1 MSDNE
6 PRIIDEID
14 SHPSAGGGA
23 AISNS
28 VAVVSKLDALT
39 QSVERLVQSISADVV
54 FDEDVLLEDG
64 EIFDPSLSISG
75 ENNSNENTTEK
86 DAIVALPDDDLFNS
100 PEECGDEIS
109 ACLAT
114 RIDSACTKKPAKEKL
129 LKIQERYLRPKNCSF
144 LLAPKVNPEL
154 WDDLSDNA
162 KGRELE
168 LQSLQKLFVKSFYPL
183 ARMANKLVQ
192 AKSINSES
200 IPIADVYPS
209 AIDAVTLLERTLLE
223 RPSRNT

>member
-1 MSDNE
+1 M
-6 PRIIDEID
+6 
-14 SHPSAGGGA
+14 
-23 AISNS
+23 
-28 VAVVSKLDALT
+28 
-39 QSVERLVQSISADVV
+39 SADVV
-54 FDEDVLLEDG
+54 FDEDVLLEDR

-109 ACLAT
+109 AGLAT

-162 KGRELE
+162 KG
-168 LQSLQKLFVKSFYPL
+168 
-183 ARMANKLVQ
+183 
-192 AKSINSES
+192 
-200 IPIADVYPS
+200 
-209 AIDAVTLLERTLLE
+209 
-223 RPSRNT
+223 

>member
-6 PRIIDEID
+6 PRIIEEID
-14 SHPSAGGGA
+14 SHPSAGGGP

-28 VAVVSKLDALT
+28 VAVVSGLDALT
-39 QSVERLVQSISADVV
+39 QSVERLVQTMSADVV

-75 ENNSNENTTEK
+75 ENNSNENKTEK
-86 DAIVALPDDDLFNS
+86 DAIVALPDDDLFNNL
-100 PEECGDEIS
+100 EECSDEIS
-109 ACLAT
+109 ASFAT

-129 LKIQERYLRPKNCSF
+129 LKIQERYLCPKSCSF

-162 KGRELE
+162 QGQELW
-168 LQSLQKLFVKSFYPL
+168 LQSLQKLFVKSFIHLFDWQISRFRPNL
-183 ARMANKLVQ
+183 LVQ
-192 AKSINSES
+192 KVSPLQMFILS
-200 IPIADVYPS
+200 Y
-209 AIDAVTLLERTLLE
+209 
-223 RPSRNT
+223 

>member
-6 PRIIDEID
+6 PRIIEEID

-28 VAVVSKLDALT
+28 VAVVSGLDALT
-39 QSVERLVQSISADVV
+39 QSVERLVQTMSADVV

-75 ENNSNENTTEK
+75 ENNSNENKTEK
-86 DAIVALPDDDLFNS
+86 DAIVALPDDDLFNNL
-100 PEECGDEIS
+100 EECSDEIS
-109 ACLAT
+109 ASFAT

-129 LKIQERYLRPKNCSF
+129 LKIQERYLCPKNCSF

-162 KGRELE
+162 PGQELG
-168 LQSLQKLFVKSFYPL
+168 LQSLQKLFVKSFIHLFDWQISRFRPNL
-183 ARMANKLVQ
+183 LVQ
-192 AKSINSES
+192 KVSPLQMFI
-200 IPIADVYPS
+200 
-209 AIDAVTLLERTLLE
+209 
-223 RPSRNT
+223 RNY

>member
-6 PRIIDEID
+6 PRIIEEID

-28 VAVVSKLDALT
+28 VAVVSGLDALT
-39 QSVERLVQSISADVV
+39 QSVERLVQTMSADVV

-109 ACLAT
+109 AGVT
-114 RIDSACTKKPAKEKL
+114 SRIDLACTKKPVRSSFWRFKSVTCV
-129 LKIQERYLRPKNCSF
+129 LRAVPFC
-144 LLAPKVNPEL
+144 
-154 WDDLSDNA
+154 W
-162 KGRELE
+162 
-168 LQSLQKLFVKSFYPL
+168 LQKLIQSFGMICPITLKDENWGYKAFKSSL
-183 ARMANKLVQ
+183 
-192 AKSINSES
+192 
-200 IPIADVYPS
+200 
-209 AIDAVTLLERTLLE
+209 
-223 RPSRNT
+223 